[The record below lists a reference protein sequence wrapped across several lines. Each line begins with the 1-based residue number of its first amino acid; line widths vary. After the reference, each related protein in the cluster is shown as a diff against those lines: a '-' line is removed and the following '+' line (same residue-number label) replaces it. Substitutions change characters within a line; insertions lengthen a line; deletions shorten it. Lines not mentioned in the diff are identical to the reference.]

1 VWFKHEIAVT
11 FKARVAVE
19 NVNAGYGDT
28 LQLPASAPCDGGV
41 LLGGI
46 FRDVRAGETV
56 TIEHSPLGDLAA
68 NLLRC
73 PGTYRGTVY
82 YHVPTRFPPNR
93 ESEAVV
99 GTFSF
104 RVPPRG

>member
-1 VWFKHEIAVT
+1 M
-11 FKARVAVE
+11 
-19 NVNAGYGDT
+19 NAGYGDT
-28 LQLPASAPCDGGV
+28 LQLPATAPCHGGV

-46 FRDVRAGETV
+46 FRDVRVGETV
-56 TIEHSPLGDLAA
+56 TIEQSPLGDDAA

-82 YHVPTRFPPNR
+82 YHVPTTRFPPNR

-99 GTFSF
+99 GTFGF
-104 RVPPRG
+104 RVR